1 MYYLLLLI
9 ILIILHQLYLR
20 HLAKED
26 EKRYKRFDS
35 AKFFFKQAVLYKQD
49 VHYMT
54 HMAGLFWCKVPD
66 KYKAELHTDMFHWA
80 LHHQYQG
87 TDWLNWCRILRTQG
101 ELPEILTGDAYKFP
115 KFLEYTKY
123 SDTYNTF

>member
-1 MYYLLLLI
+1 M
-9 ILIILHQLYLR
+9 
-20 HLAKED
+20 A
-26 EKRYKRFDS
+26 
-35 AKFFFKQAVLYKQD
+35 AKFWSD
-49 VHYMT
+49 
-54 HMAGLFWCKVPD
+54 VPD
-66 KYKAELHTDMFHWA
+66 RYKAELHTDMFHWA

-101 ELPEILTGDAYKFP
+101 ELPEILTVDAYRFP